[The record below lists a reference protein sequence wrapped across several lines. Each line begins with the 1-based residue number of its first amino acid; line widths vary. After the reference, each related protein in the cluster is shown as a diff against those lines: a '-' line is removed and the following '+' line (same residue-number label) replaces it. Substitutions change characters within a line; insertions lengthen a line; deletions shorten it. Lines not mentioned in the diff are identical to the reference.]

1 MHFLEKFTKKT
12 DFEVKA
18 TSQTTYRGAVLSADT
33 PVSSPPWVRS
43 STTPGEQPKA
53 AAATPPP
60 SPPMPPTPTPEEL
73 IAPYKQK
80 ISELQADL
88 AVERQRMIG
97 VAQRIDQDLVRF
109 ESNARALIIDMSLVA
124 AQVFVG
130 SETPVEA
137 VKNAVSKAI
146 ETLPLT
152 PSMVLSV
159 AAANADALKDHVPA
173 TLKIV
178 VDPALKP
185 GDCRL
190 SSENGGVD
198 ARLEVRAQ
206 ELRQRLIAALLDGRG
221 DVE

>member
-12 DFEVKA
+12 DFEVKPTA
-18 TSQTTYRGAVLSADT
+18 QTTYRGAVLSADT
-33 PVSSPPWVRS
+33 PVSPPPWVRS
-43 STTPGEQPKA
+43 TTTPVEAPKA
-53 AAATPPP
+53 AAAP
-60 SPPMPPTPTPEEL
+60 SPPPPPAPTPEEL
-73 IAPYKQK
+73 VAPYKLK
-80 ISELQADL
+80 ISELQAEL
-88 AVERQRMIG
+88 ATERQRMVG

-109 ESNARALIIDMSLVA
+109 ESNARALIIDMALVA

-130 SETPVEA
+130 SETPVQA
-137 VKNAVSKAI
+137 IKNAVAKAI

-152 PSMVLSV
+152 PSMVLHV
-159 AAANADALKDHVPA
+159 AAANADAMKDHVPA
-173 TLKIV
+173 TLKV
-178 VDPALKP
+178 MVDPGLRP

-221 DVE
+221 DAQ

>member
-12 DFEVKA
+12 DFELKT
-18 TSQTTYRGAVLSADT
+18 TSATTYRGAILSADT
-33 PVSSPPWVRS
+33 PVSSPPWIRS
-43 STTPGEQPKA
+43 STASVEQPKA
-53 AAATPPP
+53 AVPPP
-60 SPPMPPTPTPEEL
+60 SPPPPPTPTPEEL

-80 ISELQADL
+80 ISELQAEL
-88 AVERQRMIG
+88 AVERQRMVG

-109 ESNARALIIDMSLVA
+109 ESNTRALIIDMALVA

-130 SETPVEA
+130 SEIPVEA
-137 VKNAVSKAI
+137 IKNAVAKAS
-146 ETLPLT
+146 ETLPIT
-152 PSMVLSV
+152 PSMVLFV
-159 AAANADALKDHVPA
+159 AAANADAMKDHVPA

-221 DVE
+221 DAE